1 MAIFEYQALTSAG
14 RVIKG
19 TVEADSRIE
28 ASLMLQ
34 DMALTVNSIDKAR
47 KPVPKTP
54 IGRSEFQLFNEQLAS
69 IAKAGIPLERSLR
82 ALSRDVASKRMRR
95 LIDSIADDLEA
106 GASVEEAFEKRKQ
119 YFPPLYGRIIKAG
132 VSTGRLSQMLT
143 SLNRH
148 LEVAGRTRRIVF
160 EAICYPAVVLA
171 LAAVI
176 LTVMLVFVV
185 PQFGLTMYEDFGTPP
200 PMTMLLL
207 KVAENVGYIWVGI
220 GVAAV
225 AFVLLKVLLGISGEG
240 RRFKERVVLSLP
252 VIGRIYHASM
262 LGRMADAMA
271 TLVAAECDMPACLR
285 LGADAAGS
293 ETMKFQCDA
302 LAGRIEQGD
311 DILDAAAGC
320 TILPQLFLYSVKLG
334 QQRDDLQDNL
344 HSLSEMYTRQAQT
357 NQGRLQALML
367 PVLLIFTGAIIAFG
381 VLALFLPLLRAMSG
395 VSSIL

>member
-14 RVIKG
+14 RLIKG
-19 TVEADSRIE
+19 ELEADSRNE

-34 DMALTVNSIDKAR
+34 EMALIVNSLEKAR
-47 KPVPKTP
+47 KAVPKTP
-54 IGRSEFQLFNEQLAS
+54 IGRSEFILFNEQLAA

-82 ALSRDVASKRMRR
+82 ALSRDVASKRMQR

-106 GASVEEAFEKRKQ
+106 GASIEEAFEKRKK

-132 VSTGRLSQMLT
+132 VSTGQLGQMLT

-148 LEVAGRTRRIVF
+148 LEVAGRTRRIIF

-185 PQFGLTMYEDFGTPP
+185 PQFGFVMYENYAPMP
-200 PMTMLLL
+200 PMTRLLM
-207 KVAENVGYIWVGI
+207 KAADNVGFIWAGI
-220 GVAAV
+220 AAAAV
-225 AFVLLKVLLGISGEG
+225 AFVLLRVLLGVFPRG
-240 RRFKERVVLSLP
+240 RRFKDSLVLSLP

-271 TLVAAECDMPACLR
+271 TLVAAECSLPSCLR
-285 LGADAAGS
+285 LAADAAGS
-293 ETMKFQCDA
+293 ETMKFQCES
-302 LAGRIEQGD
+302 LAGRVERGD
-311 DILDAAAGC
+311 DILDASADC

-334 QQRDDLQDNL
+334 LRRNDLEDNL
-344 HSLSEMYTRQAQT
+344 YSLADMYTRQAQT
-357 NQGRLQALML
+357 NQGRLQALLL

-381 VLALFLPLLRAMSG
+381 VMALFFPLIRSMTSM
-395 VSSIL
+395 I